1 MKPMKPWLLL
11 IPLWLFTLVAFAAP
25 PQQTL
30 TPVEKLPLAP
40 NFELKDIDDTSYR
53 LSKARGKV
61 VIINFWATW
70 CPPCRKEMPSMQR
83 AWEQLKD
90 EGVEM
95 WAINVGE
102 SDDEI
107 FQFSA
112 DYPVDFPLLL
122 DLDSSVTDQWPVIG
136 LPSTFIVD
144 TEGRIA
150 YRAIGG
156 REWDAPELLEQIRT
170 LLQ

>member
-1 MKPMKPWLLL
+1 
-11 IPLWLFTLVAFAAP
+11 
-25 PQQTL
+25 
-30 TPVEKLPLAP
+30 
-40 NFELKDIDDTSYR
+40 
-53 LSKARGKV
+53 
-61 VIINFWATW
+61 
-70 CPPCRKEMPSMQR
+70 MQR

>member
-1 MKPMKPWLLL
+1 
-11 IPLWLFTLVAFAAP
+11 
-25 PQQTL
+25 
-30 TPVEKLPLAP
+30 
-40 NFELKDIDDTSYR
+40 
-53 LSKARGKV
+53 
-61 VIINFWATW
+61 
-70 CPPCRKEMPSMQR
+70 MQR
-83 AWEQLKD
+83 AWEQLRD

-102 SDDEI
+102 GDEEV
-107 FQFSA
+107 FLFTA

-122 DLDSSVTDQWPVIG
+122 DSDSSVTDQWPVIG

-144 TEGRIA
+144 REGRIA

>member
-1 MKPMKPWLLL
+1 MKPWLLL
-11 IPLWLFTLVAFAAP
+11 IPLWLLTLAAFGAP

-30 TPVEKLPLAP
+30 TAVEKLPPAP
-40 NFELKDIDDTSYR
+40 DFELRDMDDNSYR
-53 LSKARGKV
+53 LSAQRGKV

-70 CPPCRKEMPSMQR
+70 CPPCLKEMPSMQR
-83 AWEQLKD
+83 AWEQLRD

-102 SDDEI
+102 SDEEI
-107 FQFSA
+107 FLFTA
-112 DYPVDFPLLL
+112 RYPVDFPLLL
-122 DLDSSVTDQWPVIG
+122 DSDSSITDQWPVIG

-144 TEGRIA
+144 REGRIA

-156 REWDAPELLEQIRT
+156 REWDAPELLEQIHT